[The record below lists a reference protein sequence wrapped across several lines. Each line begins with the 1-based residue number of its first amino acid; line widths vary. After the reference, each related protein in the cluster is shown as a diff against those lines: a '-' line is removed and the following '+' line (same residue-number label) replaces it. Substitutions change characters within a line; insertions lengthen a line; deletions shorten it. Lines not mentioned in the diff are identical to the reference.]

1 MTSRIKR
8 IRPWLKNTMATRRKM
23 NKTMVE
29 RLYGIKVRIN

>member
-23 NKTMVE
+23 N
-29 RLYGIKVRIN
+29 